1 MTHNHFIKKN
11 KNKNGIR
18 CIIYIFKNYFV
29 IIFLIFNKISCIQT
43 EISKPPKKKK
53 KKNERKGQTLRA
65 FGGVWF
71 IISNNNFQFLNNIS
85 RISTHFFTHT
95 YFHKYFQKIGRAHV

>member
-53 KKNERKGQTLRA
+53 KNERKGQTLRA
-65 FGGVWF
+65 FF
-71 IISNNNFQFLNNIS
+71 TLFLFLFS
-85 RISTHFFTHT
+85 VFGEKLFL
-95 YFHKYFQKIGRAHV
+95 

>member
-53 KKNERKGQTLRA
+53 KTKERDKHYVPSSLFSSFFFLFLVKNYFFNAEEKLSCACLMRPIYDRH
-65 FGGVWF
+65 V
-71 IISNNNFQFLNNIS
+71 NF
-85 RISTHFFTHT
+85 TC
-95 YFHKYFQKIGRAHV
+95 V

>member
-1 MTHNHFIKKN
+1 MTHHHFIKKN

-53 KKNERKGQTLRA
+53 KKRKKGT
-65 FGGVWF
+65 
-71 IISNNNFQFLNNIS
+71 NITCLLHS
-85 RISTHFFTHT
+85 FPLSFFC
-95 YFHKYFQKIGRAHV
+95 FW